1 MERGPEAAD
10 GSGGIALV
18 AVLLY
23 TLTGGLEDGS
33 DLLCECFALCH
44 LFRVKNGPQHCVGFF
59 SGAGSILKMPK
70 DVSLVSVGIAS
81 ESYAVKDSVIAV
93 V

>member
-1 MERGPEAAD
+1 MRRGPEAAD

-33 DLLCECFALCH
+33 DLLYECFALCH
-44 LFRVKNGPQHCVGFF
+44 LLRVKNGPQRCVGL
-59 SGAGSILKMPK
+59 SGAGSILKMPE
-70 DVSLVSVGIAS
+70 DVFLVSVGIA
-81 ESYAVKDSVIAV
+81 
-93 V
+93 